1 MNRGLLV
8 GINSYPGA
16 PLRGCVND
24 VLDMAQFLTKA
35 CGFAMNDIRL
45 LTDDRA
51 TTTGILERIGWLL
64 TGLKA
69 GDRVIFHY
77 SGHGAQMATRNPQGE
92 VDGLDE
98 VICPVDFD
106 WKDEH
111 TIRDK
116 QFAQIFSAVPRGVE
130 FVWVSDSCHSGGL
143 SREMPPPNNAPNMPK
158 AMPQPADLAWRVDT
172 AKSTRIA
179 PMGIQKAAAV
189 ANGVNATAPASNP
202 PNRRRCG

>member
-69 GDRVIFHY
+69 GD
-77 SGHGAQMATRNPQGE
+77 
-92 VDGLDE
+92 
-98 VICPVDFD
+98 
-106 WKDEH
+106 
-111 TIRDK
+111 
-116 QFAQIFSAVPRGVE
+116 SAVAIESIVL
-130 FVWVSDSCHSGGL
+130 VCDSIDFIPGT
-143 SREMPPPNNAPNMPK
+143 K
-158 AMPQPADLAWRVDT
+158 
-172 AKSTRIA
+172 
-179 PMGIQKAAAV
+179 
-189 ANGVNATAPASNP
+189 
-202 PNRRRCG
+202 